1 MRSPGFRRTCRQ
13 PLAGRDAGTPTSA
26 RQWRSTSIAALAS
39 ALALTAVSA
48 CGSGDDAAQDG
59 KTHITVNCEPPKSAK
74 VDRSFFEQD
83 LASFARQHPDIGVD
97 AHDAFPCQDPKTF
110 DAKLA
115 GGQMEDVFYTYFTD
129 VKHVVDINQ
138 AADLTPYVQD
148 LKSYPTLQ
156 KQLRDIY
163 TVDGKVY
170 GIPRTGYSMGL
181 IYNRKLFSK
190 AGLDPDRPP
199 TTWGEVR
206 ADAKKIAAL
215 GGGTVGYADYS
226 AQNQGGWHFTAEVYS
241 RGGAVVSPDGSKAT
255 VNTPEGRAVL
265 QTLKDMRWKDD
276 SMGSKQLLVIN
287 DVQLMMGSG
296 KLGMYLAAPD
306 NIPILVKEK
315 GGNYKDLSLA
325 PMPGGKGTLLGGD
338 GYMFNKHDTPAQIR
352 AGLKWLD
359 HMFLTPGK
367 GFLGDYARAKQ
378 HDAPVGLPEP
388 RLFTGAADARDQQVK
403 KANANVPV
411 DNYQGFLTG
420 TQKLE
425 LKIEPPQ
432 AQQIY
437 SVLDGAV
444 SAVLTKKDADIDQL
458 LKDASGKIDGI
469 LARG

>member
-1 MRSPGFRRTCRQ
+1 MRHTGFRRAV
-13 PLAGRDAGTPTSA
+13 LAIGVCS
-26 RQWRSTSIAALAS
+26 SLALA
-39 ALALTAVSA
+39 ATA
-48 CGSGDDAAQDG
+48 CGSGDDGSASG
-59 KTHITVNCEPPKSAK
+59 KTRITVNCEPPRSAK
-74 VDRSFFEQD
+74 LDRSFFEAD
-83 LASFARQHPDIGVD
+83 IAAFEEANPDIDVV

-129 VKHVVDINQ
+129 ARHVVDVRQ
-138 AADLTPYVQD
+138 AADLTPY
-148 LKSYPTLQ
+148 LKELKNYDSIQ

-181 IYNRKLFSK
+181 IYNRALFEK
-190 AGLDPDRPP
+190 AGLDPDKPP
-199 TTWGEVR
+199 ATWDEVR
-206 ADAKKIAAL
+206 AAAKRIAAL
-215 GGGTVGYADYS
+215 GDGTVGYADYS
-226 AQNQGGWHFTAEVYS
+226 AQNQGGWHFTAELYS
-241 RGGAVVSPDGSKAT
+241 QGGDVVSADGKKAT
-255 VNTPEGRAVL
+255 IDTPEGRAVL
-265 QTLKDMRWKDD
+265 KNLHDMRWTDD

-287 DVQLMMGSG
+287 DAQQMMGSG

-315 GGNYKDLSLA
+315 GGNYKDLALA
-325 PMPGGKGTLLGGD
+325 PMPGGKGTLIGGD
-338 GYMFNKHDTPAQIR
+338 GYMFNKKATPAQVR

-367 GFLGDYARAKQ
+367 GFLGDYARAKK

-388 RLFTGAADARDQQVK
+388 RLFTGAADATDQRVK

-411 DNYQGFLTG
+411 ENYQAFLDG
-420 TQKLE
+420 NHKLQ
-425 LKIEPPQ
+425 LKIEPPH

-437 SVLDGAV
+437 SVLDGTV

-458 LKDASGKIDGI
+458 LKEASGKIDSI
-469 LARG
+469 LARS

>member
-1 MRSPGFRRTCRQ
+1 MRSTGLRRSVVALGVCSSLV
-13 PLAGRDAGTPTSA
+13 LAAT
-26 RQWRSTSIAALAS
+26 
-39 ALALTAVSA
+39 A
-48 CGSGDDAAQDG
+48 CGSGDGGAASG
-59 KTHITVNCEPPKSAK
+59 KTRITVNCEPPRSAE
-74 VDRSFFEQD
+74 VDRAFFEED
-83 LASFARQHPDIGVD
+83 VAAFEEAHPDIDVV

-129 VKHVVDINQ
+129 ARHVVDVRQ
-138 AADLTPYVQD
+138 AADLTPY
-148 LKSYPTLQ
+148 LKELKNYDSIQ

-181 IYNRKLFSK
+181 IYHRALFEK
-190 AGLDPDRPP
+190 AGLDPDKPP
-199 TTWGEVR
+199 ATWDEVR
-206 ADAKKIAAL
+206 TAARRIAAL
-215 GGGTVGYADYS
+215 GDGTVGYADYS
-226 AQNQGGWHFTAEVYS
+226 AQNQGGWHFTAELYAQ
-241 RGGAVVSPDGSKAT
+241 GGDVVGADGEKAT
-255 VNTPEGRAVL
+255 IDTPEGRAVL
-265 QTLKDMRWKDD
+265 RNLHDMRWTDD

-287 DVQLMMGSG
+287 DVQQMMGAG

-315 GGNYKDLSLA
+315 GGTYRDLALA
-325 PMPGGKGTLLGGD
+325 PMPGGKATLIGGD
-338 GYMFNKHDTPAQIR
+338 GYMISKKATPAQIR

-367 GFLGDYARAKQ
+367 GFLGDYARARK

-388 RLFTGAADARDQQVK
+388 RLFTGAADAVDQKVK

-411 DNYQGFLTG
+411 ENYQAFLDG
-420 TQKLE
+420 NQKLR
-425 LKIEPPQ
+425 LKIEPPH

-437 SVLDGAV
+437 SVLDGTV

-458 LKDASGKIDGI
+458 LKEASGKIDSI
-469 LARG
+469 LARS

>member
-1 MRSPGFRRTCRQ
+1 
-13 PLAGRDAGTPTSA
+13 LAG
-26 RQWRSTSIAALAS
+26 
-39 ALALTAVSA
+39 LTA
-48 CGSGDDAAQDG
+48 CGSGGGGAGDG
-59 KTHITVNCEPPKSAK
+59 RTRITVNCEPPRSAR
-74 VDRSFFEQD
+74 VDRGFFEAD
-83 LASFARQHPDIGVD
+83 VASFEERNGDVDVVAR
-97 AHDAFPCQDPKTF
+97 DAFPCQDPKTF

-129 VKHVVDINQ
+129 ARHVVDIGQ
-138 AADLTPYVQD
+138 AADLTPYLKE
-148 LKSYPTLQ
+148 LKSYGSIQ

-163 TVDGKVY
+163 TVNGKVY

-181 IYNRKLFSK
+181 VYNRALFER

-199 TTWGEVR
+199 VSWEQVR
-206 ADAKKIAAL
+206 VAARKIAAL

-226 AQNQGGWHFTAEVYS
+226 AQNQGGWHFTAELYS
-241 RGGAVVSPDGSKAT
+241 RGGDVVSADGKRAT
-255 VNTPEGRAVL
+255 VDTPAGRAVL
-265 QTLKDMRWKDD
+265 ENLHGMRWADD

-287 DVQLMMGSG
+287 DVQQLMGAG

-315 GGNYKDLSLA
+315 GGNYKDLALA
-325 PMPGGKGTLLGGD
+325 PMPGGEGTLIGGD

-367 GFLGDYARAKQ
+367 GFLGDYARARKN
-378 HDAPVGLPEP
+378 DAPVGLPEP
-388 RLFTGAADARDQQVK
+388 RLFTGGADAEDQRVK

-411 DNYQGFLTG
+411 ENYRAFLEG
-420 TQKLE
+420 NRRLRM
-425 LKIEPPQ
+425 KIEPPH

-437 SVLDGAV
+437 SVLDSVV
-444 SAVLTKKDADIDQL
+444 SAVLTQEDADAGRL